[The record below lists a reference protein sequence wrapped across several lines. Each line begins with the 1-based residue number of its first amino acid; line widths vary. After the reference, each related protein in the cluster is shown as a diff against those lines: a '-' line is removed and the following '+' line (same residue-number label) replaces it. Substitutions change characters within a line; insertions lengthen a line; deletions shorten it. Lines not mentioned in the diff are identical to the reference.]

1 MLEPVQAPDFRGYA
15 VYLRPRLEEGEVR
28 KLARRGGRGGG

>member
-1 MLEPVQAPDFRGYA
+1 MVERTQGGYA